1 MNIYIDLHM
10 HSIYSDDGQFTP
22 RELIEQC
29 YQKGLKII
37 TLSDHNSTQGVKE
50 ALDIAKKYDITLI
63 PAIEIDCT
71 YNNINLHVLGYGIN
85 YMHDDFIKIENNI
98 IEQELKCSLKKIE
111 LTNKLGF
118 DVDKAALDKLSKNG
132 VYIGEMFGEVLL
144 NDPRYI
150 NHPLLLPYRKGNS
163 RGDNPYVNFYWDYY
177 AQGKPCDTP
186 IKLPS
191 LKDTIQLIKKHGGVP
206 VIAHPGNQLKDK
218 LYILDELIE
227 EGIEGIEVF
236 SNYHT
241 KDLNEYFY
249 NKALQYDLLITC
261 GSDYHGKTKPSIYLG
276 ENGCTINQDI
286 IYNQLKKRRL
296 I

>member
-10 HSIYSDDGQFTP
+10 HSFYSDDGQYSVE
-22 RELIEQC
+22 ELIKKC
-29 YQKGLKII
+29 HDKGLKII
-37 TLSDHNSTQGVKE
+37 SLSDHNSTQGVQYALKE
-50 ALDIAKKYDITLI
+50 AQKYNIHLI

-71 YNNINLHVLGYGIN
+71 YNGINLHVLGYGIN
-85 YMHDDFIKIENNI
+85 YKHDDFKDIENHI
-98 IEQELKCSLKKIE
+98 IEQELQCSLKKIE
-111 LTNKLGF
+111 LTNQLGF
-118 DVDKAALDKLSKNG
+118 DIQQSQLDKLSKNG

-150 NHPLLLPYRKGNS
+150 NHPLLLPYRQGQI

-186 IKLPS
+186 IQLPS
-191 LKDTIQLIKKHGGVP
+191 LKDIISLIKKHGGIP
-206 VIAHPGNQLKDK
+206 VIAHPGNQLKEQ
-218 LYILDELIE
+218 LHILDEMIH

-236 SNYHT
+236 SNYHNQE
-241 KDLNEYFY
+241 LNEYFY
-249 NKALQYDLLITC
+249 NKAMQYNLLITC
-261 GSDYHGKTKPSIYLG
+261 GSDYHGKTKPSIHLG

-286 IYNQLKKRRL
+286 IYNQLKERGL